1 MRLDEFPD
9 FFRSRRKTGNQVEFP
24 KITKQRLV
32 IAGTSL
38 ALVGLL
44 AFVFFRAGPLAA
56 TPVTVHVV
64 KQGGF
69 TPALFGVGTVE
80 ARRSWM
86 IGPTVAGR
94 VAKVHVDVGDVVKAG
109 QLMAEM
115 DSVDLDQKLSAQD
128 ALISRTASTQM
139 AALAQQ
145 TDALARYEFSKLNFI
160 RNQDLAKQNF
170 ISPSALELRA
180 QEKISAEAAYEAASA
195 NLSGVKQDVIRLKAE
210 REGLQQQRNNVR
222 LIAPADGVVITRDA
236 ESGTTVVAGQPV
248 IRLIDPKSIWVKL
261 RLDQGRSAGLQSGLE
276 AQIVVRSQA
285 QSSYKG
291 QVVRV
296 EMLSDSVT
304 EERVALVSFSQIPKD
319 VSVGEVAEV
328 TLVLTPVENALLIP
342 NASIQR
348 QGDTMGVWRLI
359 NGNLVFTKIRV
370 GASSLNGDIVVLE
383 GLQLNDQVVVHSQ
396 KALTENSRVR
406 VVEALR

>member
-1 MRLDEFPD
+1 M
-9 FFRSRRKTGNQVEFP
+9 KFP

-32 IAGTSL
+32 IAGASL
-38 ALVGLL
+38 VLVGLL

-56 TPVTVHVV
+56 TPVTVQAV
-64 KQGGF
+64 KKGGF

-94 VAKVHVDVGDVVKAG
+94 VAQVYVDVGDVVKAG
-109 QLMAEM
+109 QLLAEM
-115 DSVDLDQKLSAQD
+115 DSVDLDQKLAAQE

-139 AALAQQ
+139 AALALQ
-145 TDALARYEFSKLNFI
+145 TDALARYELSKLNFS
-160 RNQDLAKQNF
+160 RNQDLSKQNF
-170 ISPSALELRA
+170 ISSSALELRA

-210 REGLQQQRNNVR
+210 RAGLQQQRNNVR
-222 LIAPADGVVITRDA
+222 LIAPAYGVVTTRDA

-248 IRLIDPKSIWVKL
+248 IRLIDPQSIWVKL

-285 QSSYKG
+285 QSSFKG

-296 EMLSDSVT
+296 EVLSDSVT
-304 EERVALVSFSQIPKD
+304 EERVALVSFAQIPKD
-319 VSVGEVAEV
+319 VSIGEVAEV
-328 TLVLTPVENALLIP
+328 TLVLPPVENALLIP
-342 NASIQR
+342 NASVQR
-348 QGDTMGVWRLI
+348 QGDSMGVWRLI
-359 NGNLVFTKIRV
+359 NGNLFFTKIRV
-370 GASSLNGDIVVLE
+370 GASSLDGDMVVLE

>member
-1 MRLDEFPD
+1 
-9 FFRSRRKTGNQVEFP
+9 VEFP

-109 QLMAEM
+109 QLLAEM

-180 QEKISAEAAYEAASA
+180 QEKISAKAAYEAASA

-222 LIAPADGVVITRDA
+222 LIAPADGLVITRDA

-248 IRLIDPKSIWVKL
+248 IRLIDPQSIWVKL
-261 RLDQGRSAGLQSGLE
+261 RVDQGRSAGLQAGLE
-276 AQIVVRSQA
+276 AKIVVRSQA

-291 QVVRV
+291 KVVRV

-304 EERVALVSFSQIPKD
+304 EERVALVTFSEIPKD
-319 VSVGEVAEV
+319 VSVGEVAEI
-328 TLVLTPVENALLIP
+328 TLELTPVENALLIP

-370 GASSLNGDIVVLE
+370 GASSLDGDMVVLE

>member
-1 MRLDEFPD
+1 M
-9 FFRSRRKTGNQVEFP
+9 KFP

-32 IAGTSL
+32 IAGASL
-38 ALVGLL
+38 VLVGLL

-56 TPVTVHVV
+56 TPVTVQAV
-64 KQGGF
+64 KKGGF

-94 VAKVHVDVGDVVKAG
+94 VAQVYVDVGDVVKAG
-109 QLMAEM
+109 QLLAEM
-115 DSVDLDQKLSAQD
+115 DSVDLDQKLAAQE

-139 AALAQQ
+139 AALALQ
-145 TDALARYEFSKLNFI
+145 TDALARYELSKLNFS
-160 RNQDLAKQNF
+160 RNQDLSKQNF

-210 REGLQQQRNNVR
+210 RAGLQQQRNNVR
-222 LIAPADGVVITRDA
+222 LIAPAYGVVTTRDA

-248 IRLIDPKSIWVKL
+248 IRLIDPQSIWVKL

-285 QSSYKG
+285 QSSFKG

-296 EMLSDSVT
+296 EVLSDSVT
-304 EERVALVSFSQIPKD
+304 EERVALVSFAQIPKD
-319 VSVGEVAEV
+319 VSIGEVAEV
-328 TLVLTPVENALLIP
+328 TLVLPPVENALLIA

-359 NGNLVFTKIRV
+359 NGNLFFTKIRV
-370 GASSLNGDIVVLE
+370 GASSLDGDMVVLE

>member
-1 MRLDEFPD
+1 
-9 FFRSRRKTGNQVEFP
+9 VEFP

-32 IAGTSL
+32 ISGASL
-38 ALVGLL
+38 VLVGLL

-56 TPVTVHVV
+56 TPVTVHAV

-94 VAKVHVDVGDVVKAG
+94 VAQVHVDVGDVVKAG
-109 QLMAEM
+109 QLLAEM

-145 TDALARYEFSKLNFI
+145 TDALARYELSKLNFS

-195 NLSGVKQDVIRLKAE
+195 NLSGARQDVIRLKAE
-210 REGLQQQRNNVR
+210 RAGLQQQRNNVR
-222 LIAPADGVVITRDA
+222 LIAPADGVVTTRDA

-248 IRLIDPKSIWVKL
+248 IRLIDPQSIWVKL

-285 QSSYKG
+285 QSSFKG

-328 TLVLTPVENALLIP
+328 TLALPPVENALLIP

-359 NGNLVFTKIRV
+359 NGKLVFTKIRV
-370 GASSLNGDIVVLE
+370 GVSSLDGDMVVLE

-396 KALTENSRVR
+396 KSLTENSRVR

>member
-1 MRLDEFPD
+1 M
-9 FFRSRRKTGNQVEFP
+9 KFP

-32 IAGTSL
+32 IAGASL
-38 ALVGLL
+38 VLVGLL

-56 TPVTVHVV
+56 TPVTVQAV
-64 KQGGF
+64 KKGGF

-94 VAKVHVDVGDVVKAG
+94 VAQVYVDVGDVVKAG
-109 QLMAEM
+109 QLLAEM
-115 DSVDLDQKLSAQD
+115 DSVDLDQKLAAQE

-139 AALAQQ
+139 AALALQ
-145 TDALARYEFSKLNFI
+145 TDALTRYELSKLNFS
-160 RNQDLAKQNF
+160 RNQDLSKQNF

-210 REGLQQQRNNVR
+210 RAGLQQQRNNVR
-222 LIAPADGVVITRDA
+222 LIAPAYGVVTTRDA

-248 IRLIDPKSIWVKL
+248 IRLIDPQSIWVKL

-285 QSSYKG
+285 QSSFKG

-296 EMLSDSVT
+296 EVLSDSVT
-304 EERVALVSFSQIPKD
+304 EERVALVSFAQIPKD
-319 VSVGEVAEV
+319 VSIGEVAEV
-328 TLVLTPVENALLIP
+328 TLVLPPVENALLIA

-359 NGNLVFTKIRV
+359 NGNLFFTKIRV
-370 GASSLNGDIVVLE
+370 GASSLDGDMVVLE

>member
-1 MRLDEFPD
+1 MACV
-9 FFRSRRKTGNQVEFP
+9 G
-24 KITKQRLV
+24 IC
-32 IAGTSL
+32 
-38 ALVGLL
+38 LVGLI
-44 AFVFFRAGPLAA
+44 AFVFLRSGPFAA
-56 TPVTVHVV
+56 TSVTVYSV
-64 KQGGF
+64 KQGSF
-69 TPALFGVGTVE
+69 TPTLFGVGSVE
-80 ARRSWM
+80 ARRSWL

-94 VAKVHVDVGDVVKAG
+94 VAQVHVDVGDAVKTG
-109 QLMAEM
+109 QLLAEM
-115 DSVDLDQKLSAQD
+115 DSVDLDQKISAQD

-145 TDALARYEFSKLNFI
+145 TDAFARYELSKLNFS

-170 ISPSALELRA
+170 ISPSALESRT
-180 QEKISAEAAYEAASA
+180 QEKISAEAAYQAASA

-210 REGLQQQRNNVR
+210 RAGLQQLRNNVR
-222 LIAPADGVVITRDA
+222 LIAPVDSVVTTRDA
-236 ESGTTVVAGQPV
+236 ESGSTVVAGQSV
-248 IRLIDPKSIWVKL
+248 IRLIDPQSLWVKL
-261 RLDQGRSAGLQSGLE
+261 RLDQGRSAGLQTGLE
-276 AQIVVRSQA
+276 AHIVIRSQS
-285 QSSYKG
+285 QKIFNG

-296 EMLSDSVT
+296 ELLSDSVT
-304 EERVALVSFSQIPKD
+304 EERVALVTFAQIPKD

-328 TLVLTPVENALLIP
+328 TLVLAPVENALRIP

-359 NGNLVFTKIRV
+359 NGKPVFTKIRV
-370 GASSLNGDIVVLE
+370 GVSSLDGDMVVLE

>member
-1 MRLDEFPD
+1 M
-9 FFRSRRKTGNQVEFP
+9 EFP

-222 LIAPADGVVITRDA
+222 LMAPADGVVITRDA

-248 IRLIDPKSIWVKL
+248 IRLIDPQSIWVKL
-261 RLDQGRSAGLQSGLE
+261 RVDQGRSAGLQSGLE

-370 GASSLNGDIVVLE
+370 GASSLNGDMVVLE

>member
-1 MRLDEFPD
+1 
-9 FFRSRRKTGNQVEFP
+9 VEFP

-109 QLMAEM
+109 QLLAEM

-180 QEKISAEAAYEAASA
+180 QEKISAKAAYEAASA

-222 LIAPADGVVITRDA
+222 LIAPADGLVITRDA
-236 ESGTTVVAGQPV
+236 ETGTTVVAGQPV
-248 IRLIDPKSIWVKL
+248 IRLIDPQSIWVKL
-261 RLDQGRSAGLQSGLE
+261 RVDQGRSAGLQAGLE
-276 AQIVVRSQA
+276 AKIVVRSQA

-291 QVVRV
+291 KVVRV

-304 EERVALVSFSQIPKD
+304 EERVALVTFSEIPKD
-319 VSVGEVAEV
+319 VSVGEVAEI
-328 TLVLTPVENALLIP
+328 TLELTPVENALFIP

-370 GASSLNGDIVVLE
+370 GASSLDGDMVVLE

>member
-1 MRLDEFPD
+1 M
-9 FFRSRRKTGNQVEFP
+9 KFP

-32 IAGTSL
+32 IAGASL
-38 ALVGLL
+38 VLVGLL

-56 TPVTVHVV
+56 TPVTVHAV
-64 KQGGF
+64 KLGGF

-94 VAKVHVDVGDVVKAG
+94 VAQVYVDVGDVVKAG
-109 QLMAEM
+109 QLLAEM
-115 DSVDLDQKLSAQD
+115 DSVDLDQKLAAQD

-139 AALAQQ
+139 AALALQ
-145 TDALARYEFSKLNFI
+145 TDAIARYELSKLNFS

-210 REGLQQQRNNVR
+210 RAGLQQQRNNVR
-222 LIAPADGVVITRDA
+222 LIAPADAVVTTRDA

-248 IRLIDPKSIWVKL
+248 IRLIDPQSIWVKL

-285 QSSYKG
+285 QSILKG

-296 EMLSDSVT
+296 EVLSDSVT
-304 EERVALVSFSQIPKD
+304 EERVALVSFAQIPKD

-328 TLVLTPVENALLIP
+328 TLALPPVENALLIP

-359 NGNLVFTKIRV
+359 SGKLVFTKIRV
-370 GASSLNGDIVVLE
+370 GASSLDGDMVVLE
-383 GLQLNDQVVVHSQ
+383 GLHLNDQVVVHSQ

>member
-1 MRLDEFPD
+1 
-9 FFRSRRKTGNQVEFP
+9 
-24 KITKQRLV
+24 
-32 IAGTSL
+32 
-38 ALVGLL
+38 
-44 AFVFFRAGPLAA
+44 
-56 TPVTVHVV
+56 VTVYSV

-69 TPALFGVGTVE
+69 TPTLFGVGTVE
-80 ARRSWM
+80 ARRSWL

-94 VAKVHVDVGDVVKAG
+94 VAQVHVDVGDAVKTG
-109 QLMAEM
+109 QLLAEM

-145 TDALARYEFSKLNFI
+145 TDALARYELSKLNFS

-170 ISPSALELRA
+170 ISPSALESRT

-195 NLSGVKQDVIRLKAE
+195 NLSVVKQDVIRLKAE
-210 REGLQQQRNNVR
+210 RAGLQQLRNNVR
-222 LIAPADGVVITRDA
+222 LIAPDDSVVTTRDA
-236 ESGTTVVAGQPV
+236 ESGSTVVAGQPV
-248 IRLIDPKSIWVKL
+248 IRLIDPQSLWVKL
-261 RLDQGRSAGLQSGLE
+261 RLDQGRSAGLQTGLE
-276 AQIVVRSQA
+276 AHIVIRSQS
-285 QSSYKG
+285 QKIFNG
-291 QVVRV
+291 QVFRV
-296 EMLSDSVT
+296 ELLSDSVT
-304 EERVALVSFSQIPKD
+304 EERVALVSFAQIPKD

-328 TLVLTPVENALLIP
+328 TLALAPVANALLIP

-359 NGNLVFTKIRV
+359 NGKPVFTKIRV
-370 GASSLNGDIVVLE
+370 GVSSLDGDMVVLE

-396 KALTENSRVR
+396 KALTEDSRVR

>member
-1 MRLDEFPD
+1 M
-9 FFRSRRKTGNQVEFP
+9 KFP

-32 IAGTSL
+32 IAGASL
-38 ALVGLL
+38 VLVGLL

-56 TPVTVHVV
+56 TPVTVQAV
-64 KQGGF
+64 KKGGF

-94 VAKVHVDVGDVVKAG
+94 VAQVYVDVGDVVKAG
-109 QLMAEM
+109 QLLAEM
-115 DSVDLDQKLSAQD
+115 DSVDLDQKLAAQE

-139 AALAQQ
+139 AALALQ
-145 TDALARYEFSKLNFI
+145 TDALARYELSKLNFS
-160 RNQDLAKQNF
+160 RNQDLSKQNF

-210 REGLQQQRNNVR
+210 RAGLQQQRNNVR
-222 LIAPADGVVITRDA
+222 LIAPAYGVVTTRDA

-248 IRLIDPKSIWVKL
+248 IRLIDPQSIWVKL

-285 QSSYKG
+285 QSSFKG

-296 EMLSDSVT
+296 EVLSDSVT
-304 EERVALVSFSQIPKD
+304 EERVALVSFAQIPKD
-319 VSVGEVAEV
+319 VSIGEVAEV
-328 TLVLTPVENALLIP
+328 TLVLPPVENALLIP
-342 NASIQR
+342 NASVQQ
-348 QGDTMGVWRLI
+348 QGDSMGVWRLI
-359 NGNLVFTKIRV
+359 NGNLFFTKIRV
-370 GASSLNGDIVVLE
+370 GASSLDGDMVVLE

>member
-1 MRLDEFPD
+1 M
-9 FFRSRRKTGNQVEFP
+9 EFP

-94 VAKVHVDVGDVVKAG
+94 AAKVHVDVGDFVKAG
-109 QLMAEM
+109 QLLAEM

-180 QEKISAEAAYEAASA
+180 QEKISAKAAYEAASA

-222 LIAPADGVVITRDA
+222 LIAPADGLVITRDA

-248 IRLIDPKSIWVKL
+248 IRLIDPQSIWVKL
-261 RLDQGRSAGLQSGLE
+261 RVDQGRSAGLQAGLE
-276 AQIVVRSQA
+276 AKIVVRSQA

-291 QVVRV
+291 KVVRV

-304 EERVALVSFSQIPKD
+304 EERVALVTFSEIPKD
-319 VSVGEVAEV
+319 VSVGEVAEI
-328 TLVLTPVENALLIP
+328 TLELTPVENALLIP

-370 GASSLNGDIVVLE
+370 GASSLDGDMVVLE

>member
-1 MRLDEFPD
+1 M
-9 FFRSRRKTGNQVEFP
+9 EFP

-222 LIAPADGVVITRDA
+222 LMAPADGVVITRDA

-248 IRLIDPKSIWVKL
+248 IRLIDPQSIWVKL

-370 GASSLNGDIVVLE
+370 GASSLDGDMVVLE

>member
-1 MRLDEFPD
+1 M
-9 FFRSRRKTGNQVEFP
+9 KFP

-32 IAGTSL
+32 IAGASL
-38 ALVGLL
+38 ALIGLL

-56 TPVTVHVV
+56 TPVTVQSV

-94 VAKVHVDVGDVVKAG
+94 VAQVHVDVGDFVKAG
-109 QLMAEM
+109 QLLAEM
-115 DSVDLDQKLSAQD
+115 DSIDLDQKLSAQD
-128 ALISRTASTQM
+128 ALISRAASTQT
-139 AALAQQ
+139 ASLAQQ
-145 TDALARYEFSKLNFI
+145 TDALARYELSKLNFS

-170 ISPSALELRA
+170 ISPSALELRI
-180 QEKISAEAAYEAASA
+180 QEKISAQAAYEATIA

-210 REGLQQQRNNVR
+210 RAGLQQQRNNVR
-222 LIAPADGVVITRDA
+222 LIAPADGVVTTRDA

-248 IRLIDPKSIWVKL
+248 IRLIDPQSLWVKL
-261 RLDQGRSAGLQSGLE
+261 RLDQGRSAGLKAGLD
-276 AQIVVRSQA
+276 AHIVVRSQA
-285 QSSYKG
+285 QNSFNG

-296 EMLSDSVT
+296 DLLSDSVT

-328 TLVLTPVENALLIP
+328 TLALLLVEKALLIP

-359 NGNLVFTKIRV
+359 NGKPVFTKIRV
-370 GASSLNGDIVVLE
+370 GASSLDGDMVVLE
-383 GLQLNDQVVVHSQ
+383 GLQLNDPVVVYSQ
-396 KALTENSRVR
+396 EALTKSSRVR
-406 VVEALR
+406 VVETLR

>member
-1 MRLDEFPD
+1 M
-9 FFRSRRKTGNQVEFP
+9 EFP

-32 IAGTSL
+32 IAGASL
-38 ALVGLL
+38 VLVGLL

-56 TPVTVHVV
+56 TSVTVHAV
-64 KQGGF
+64 KKGGF

-94 VAKVHVDVGDVVKAG
+94 VAQVYVDVGDVVRAG
-109 QLMAEM
+109 QLLAEM
-115 DSVDLDQKLSAQD
+115 DSVDLDQKLAAQE

-139 AALAQQ
+139 AALALQ
-145 TDALARYEFSKLNFI
+145 TDAIARYELSKLNFS

-210 REGLQQQRNNVR
+210 RAGLQQQRNNVR
-222 LIAPADGVVITRDA
+222 LIAPVDAVVTTRDA

-248 IRLIDPKSIWVKL
+248 IRLIDPQSIWVKL

-285 QSSYKG
+285 QSSFKG

-296 EMLSDSVT
+296 EVLSDSVT
-304 EERVALVSFSQIPKD
+304 EERVALVSFAQIPKD

-328 TLVLTPVENALLIP
+328 TLALPPVENALLIP

-359 NGNLVFTKIRV
+359 SGKLVFTKIRV
-370 GASSLNGDIVVLE
+370 GASSLDGDMVVLE

-406 VVEALR
+406 VIEALR

>member
-1 MRLDEFPD
+1 
-9 FFRSRRKTGNQVEFP
+9 VEFP

-32 IAGTSL
+32 IAGASL

-44 AFVFFRAGPLAA
+44 AFVVFRAGPLAA
-56 TPVTVHVV
+56 TPVTVHAV

-94 VAKVHVDVGDVVKAG
+94 VVQVHVDVGDVVKAG
-109 QLMAEM
+109 QLLAGM

-145 TDALARYEFSKLNFI
+145 TDALARYELSKLNFS

-170 ISPSALELRA
+170 ISPSALELRT

-210 REGLQQQRNNVR
+210 RAGLQQQRNNMR
-222 LIAPADGVVITRDA
+222 LIAPADAVVTTRDA

-248 IRLIDPKSIWVKL
+248 IRLIDPESLWVKL
-261 RLDQGRSAGLQSGLE
+261 RLDQGRSAGLQTGLD
-276 AQIVVRSQA
+276 AHIVVRSQA
-285 QSSYKG
+285 QNSFKG
-291 QVVRV
+291 QVERV
-296 EMLSDSVT
+296 ELLSDSVT
-304 EERVALVSFSQIPKD
+304 EERVAMVSFSQIPKD

-328 TLVLTPVENALLIP
+328 TLALPPVENALLIP

-359 NGNLVFTKIRV
+359 NGKPVFTKIRV
-370 GASSLNGDIVVLE
+370 GASSLDGAIVVLE

-406 VVEALR
+406 VVEVLR

>member
-1 MRLDEFPD
+1 
-9 FFRSRRKTGNQVEFP
+9 VEFP
-24 KITKQRLV
+24 KLTKQRLV
-32 IAGTSL
+32 IAGASI

-44 AFVFFRAGPLAA
+44 AFVFMRAGPLAA
-56 TPVTVHVV
+56 TSVTVYAV

-94 VAKVHVDVGDVVKAG
+94 VAQVHVDVGDTVKAG
-109 QLMAEM
+109 QLLAEM
-115 DSVDLDQKLSAQD
+115 DSIDLDQKLSAQD
-128 ALISRTASTQM
+128 ASISRTVSTQM
-139 AALAQQ
+139 AAQAQQ
-145 TDALARYEFSKLNFI
+145 TDALARYELAKLNFS
-160 RNQDLAKQNF
+160 RNQDLAKLNF
-170 ISPSALELRA
+170 ISPSALELRT
-180 QEKISAEAAYEAASA
+180 QEKISAEAAYEVASA

-210 REGLQQQRNNVR
+210 RAGLQQQRNNVR
-222 LIAPADGVVITRDA
+222 LIAPADGVVTTRDA

-248 IRLIDPKSIWVKL
+248 IRLIDPQSLWVKL
-261 RLDQGRSAGLQSGLE
+261 RLDQGRSAGLQAGLD
-276 AQIVVRSQA
+276 AHIVVRSQA
-285 QSSYKG
+285 QNSFKG

-296 EMLSDSVT
+296 ELLSDSVT
-304 EERVALVSFSQIPKD
+304 EERVAQVSFAQLPKD

-328 TLVLTPVENALLIP
+328 TLALAPVENALLIP

-348 QGDTMGVWRLI
+348 QGGNMGVWRLI
-359 NGNLVFTKIRV
+359 NDKPVFTKVRV
-370 GASSLNGDIVVLE
+370 GASSLDGDMVVLE

-396 KALTENSRVR
+396 KALNENSRVS

>member
-1 MRLDEFPD
+1 M
-9 FFRSRRKTGNQVEFP
+9 EFP

-32 IAGTSL
+32 IAGASL
-38 ALVGLL
+38 VLVGLL

-56 TPVTVHVV
+56 TPVTVHAV

-94 VAKVHVDVGDVVKAG
+94 VAQVHVDVGDVVKAG
-109 QLMAEM
+109 QLLAEM
-115 DSVDLDQKLSAQD
+115 DSVDLDQKLAAQE

-139 AALAQQ
+139 AALALQ
-145 TDALARYEFSKLNFI
+145 TDALARYELSKLNFS

-195 NLSGVKQDVIRLKAE
+195 NLSGVKQDVIRMKAE
-210 REGLQQQRNNVR
+210 RAGLQQQRNNVR
-222 LIAPADGVVITRDA
+222 LIAPADGVVTTRDA

-248 IRLIDPKSIWVKL
+248 IRLINPQSIWVKL

-285 QSSYKG
+285 QSSFKG

-296 EMLSDSVT
+296 EVLSDSVT
-304 EERVALVSFSQIPKD
+304 EERVALVSFAQIPKD
-319 VSVGEVAEV
+319 VSIGEVAEV
-328 TLVLTPVENALLIP
+328 TLVLPPVENALLIP
-342 NASIQR
+342 NASVQR
-348 QGDTMGVWRLI
+348 QGDSMGVWRLI
-359 NGNLVFTKIRV
+359 SGKLVFTKIRV
-370 GASSLNGDIVVLE
+370 GASSLDGDMVVLE

>member
-1 MRLDEFPD
+1 M
-9 FFRSRRKTGNQVEFP
+9 KFP

-32 IAGTSL
+32 IAGASL
-38 ALVGLL
+38 VLVGLL

-56 TPVTVHVV
+56 TPVTVHAV
-64 KQGGF
+64 KLGGF

-94 VAKVHVDVGDVVKAG
+94 VAQVYVDVGDVVKAG
-109 QLMAEM
+109 QLLAEM
-115 DSVDLDQKLSAQD
+115 DSVDLDQKLAAQE

-139 AALAQQ
+139 AALALQ
-145 TDALARYEFSKLNFI
+145 TDALARYELSKLNFS
-160 RNQDLAKQNF
+160 RNQDLSKQNF

-210 REGLQQQRNNVR
+210 RAGLQQQRNNVR
-222 LIAPADGVVITRDA
+222 LIAPADAVVTTRDA

-248 IRLIDPKSIWVKL
+248 IRLIDPQSIWVKL

-285 QSSYKG
+285 QSILKG

-296 EMLSDSVT
+296 EVLSDSVT
-304 EERVALVSFSQIPKD
+304 EERVALVSFAQLPKD
-319 VSVGEVAEV
+319 VSIGEVAEV
-328 TLVLTPVENALLIP
+328 TLVLPPVENALLIP
-342 NASIQR
+342 NASVQR
-348 QGDTMGVWRLI
+348 QGDSMGVWRLI

-370 GASSLNGDIVVLE
+370 GASSLDGDIVVLE
-383 GLQLNDQVVVHSQ
+383 GLQLNDQIVVHSQ

>member
-1 MRLDEFPD
+1 M
-9 FFRSRRKTGNQVEFP
+9 EFP

-94 VAKVHVDVGDVVKAG
+94 VSKVHVDVGDVVKAG

-222 LIAPADGVVITRDA
+222 LMAPADGVVITRDA

-248 IRLIDPKSIWVKL
+248 IRLIDPQSIWVKL

-370 GASSLNGDIVVLE
+370 GASSLDGDMVVLE

>member
-1 MRLDEFPD
+1 M
-9 FFRSRRKTGNQVEFP
+9 EFP

-115 DSVDLDQKLSAQD
+115 DSVDLDQKLLAQD

-222 LIAPADGVVITRDA
+222 LMAPADGVVITRDA

-248 IRLIDPKSIWVKL
+248 IRLIDPQSIWVKL
-261 RLDQGRSAGLQSGLE
+261 RVDQGRSAGLQSGLE

-370 GASSLNGDIVVLE
+370 GASSLDGDMVVLE

>member
-1 MRLDEFPD
+1 M
-9 FFRSRRKTGNQVEFP
+9 KFP

-32 IAGTSL
+32 IAGASL
-38 ALVGLL
+38 VLFGLL

-56 TPVTVHVV
+56 TPVTVQAV
-64 KQGGF
+64 KKGGF

-94 VAKVHVDVGDVVKAG
+94 VAQVYVDVGDVVKAG
-109 QLMAEM
+109 QLLAEM
-115 DSVDLDQKLSAQD
+115 DSVDLDQKLAAQE

-139 AALAQQ
+139 AALALQ
-145 TDALARYEFSKLNFI
+145 TDALARYELSKLNFS
-160 RNQDLAKQNF
+160 RNQDLSKQNF
-170 ISPSALELRA
+170 ISSSALELRA

-210 REGLQQQRNNVR
+210 RAGLQQQRNNVR
-222 LIAPADGVVITRDA
+222 LIAPANGVVTTRDA

-248 IRLIDPKSIWVKL
+248 IRLIDPQSIWVKL

-285 QSSYKG
+285 QSSFKG

-296 EMLSDSVT
+296 EVLSDSVT
-304 EERVALVSFSQIPKD
+304 EERVALVSFAQIPKD
-319 VSVGEVAEV
+319 VSIGEVAEV
-328 TLVLTPVENALLIP
+328 TLVLPPVENALLIP
-342 NASIQR
+342 NASVQR
-348 QGDTMGVWRLI
+348 QGDSMGVWRLI
-359 NGNLVFTKIRV
+359 NGNLFFTKIRV
-370 GASSLNGDIVVLE
+370 GASSLDGDMVVLE